1 MAITFGS
8 FGDIIAAVQVV
19 YKLIEVINAQRGAK
33 REFGDLLVDLRL
45 FHRYLEQLVSFWQT
59 RQEDP
64 SLEVLYNVL
73 QPSISDTK
81 GEISSF
87 LEHIISRY
95 GKSLLSKSKPNPK
108 DVGKMLQ
115 WHMLERDN
123 VARLQDKLRK
133 SKEIIL
139 MVQTQANMILEEKDQ
154 SIVIERMGALA
165 DAETETARQLNER
178 LDDLG
183 GIVEKQGEALGLISR
198 SIGSISSTIAP
209 IANLVVDLPG
219 MLAKIHAEQLSQ
231 RLLFFS
237 LNPFAQNSAIVED
250 ALGWKFSIPLELISS
265 WNMQEVNSS
274 RKQPSFHMVSALM
287 EIPSF
292 YGLVRTKVLS
302 SSDPRCE
309 MEIQRIEEIHD
320 DTANNKMDSDAT
332 RPNFRTDGS
341 IMQHDFE
348 DEFPADLISTSNTE
362 EGPEIFK
369 RVRFLSRWEFR
380 IESRGSLLTKTGQY
394 NWWVANCL
402 EATAMKQALVD
413 ALCENWDDSIYA
425 VEGVN
430 IFLNLFFVGSTLQQS
445 RPVFLLFSTSK
456 VERRVAWKVSIG
468 IDWIKA
474 NPSLVVLTSCS
485 TIFRSAIEQYY
496 GMEQGTLCLKDS

>member
-1 MAITFGS
+1 
-8 FGDIIAAVQVV
+8 
-19 YKLIEVINAQRGAK
+19 
-33 REFGDLLVDLRL
+33 
-45 FHRYLEQLVSFWQT
+45 
-59 RQEDP
+59 
-64 SLEVLYNVL
+64 
-73 QPSISDTK
+73 
-81 GEISSF
+81 
-87 LEHIISRY
+87 
-95 GKSLLSKSKPNPK
+95 
-108 DVGKMLQ
+108 
-115 WHMLERDN
+115 
-123 VARLQDKLRK
+123 
-133 SKEIIL
+133 
-139 MVQTQANMILEEKDQ
+139 
-154 SIVIERMGALA
+154 
-165 DAETETARQLNER
+165 
-178 LDDLG
+178 
-183 GIVEKQGEALGLISR
+183 
-198 SIGSISSTIAP
+198 
-209 IANLVVDLPG
+209 
-219 MLAKIHAEQLSQ
+219 
-231 RLLFFS
+231 
-237 LNPFAQNSAIVED
+237 
-250 ALGWKFSIPLELISS
+250 
-265 WNMQEVNSS
+265 MQEVNSS

-341 IMQHDFE
+341 ILQHDFE